1 MDANN
6 YNVGNDENGKPR
18 FRATIEWY
26 DENGKQFT
34 TESTDIEE
42 SETLIG
48 LLSGNICLSDL
59 EP

>member
-6 YNVGNDENGKPR
+6 YNVGSDENGKPR
-18 FRATIEWY
+18 FKITIEWY
-26 DENGKQFT
+26 DTNGQHFT
-34 TESTDIEE
+34 NESTDIEE

-48 LLSGNICLSDL
+48 LLSGNICLNDL